1 MENDDTDIET
11 QQNKNAKVQKKR
23 TIVGEENTQFM
34 YGIVSILFLFL
45 LIFYQ
50 LFILAQCNI
59 QKSDMDQLTKS
70 TKLFYT
76 I

>member
-11 QQNKNAKVQKKR
+11 QQNKNTKVQKKR